1 MTASL
6 PTAVRR
12 RGPGSLRSGPVT
24 ERDRAS
30 RAAGPDG
37 GGLRTPASLPGPRDA
52 NLKGVSTQATPSTPS
67 PAAAERPV
75 RITVLAG
82 VNALEGLALAL
93 GGVYMLVMGLLG
105 KLESTQQ
112 AETVGITLVALGAI
126 PLIAARG
133 LLLLRS
139 WSRGPALITQ
149 IMALPVAWTLLRS
162 QGALIPTGIVLA
174 AVAVT
179 GLVLVLNPATTRIL
193 GIRRGPGTTPGA

>member
-1 MTASL
+1 M
-6 PTAVRR
+6 
-12 RGPGSLRSGPVT
+12 T
-24 ERDRAS
+24 ERDRLPRRAS
-30 RAAGPDG
+30 ERGT
-37 GGLRTPASLPGPRDA
+37 LLSTPASLPDSGDA
-52 NLKGVSTQATPSTPS
+52 NLKGVSTQQTPSTPPPS
-67 PAAAERPV
+67 AAERPT

-82 VNALEGLALAL
+82 VNALEGVALAAA
-93 GGVYMLVMGLLG
+93 GVYLLIMGVLG
-105 KLESTQQ
+105 KPESTQQ
-112 AETVGITLVALGAI
+112 AETVGITLIALGAI

-174 AVAVT
+174 GIAVT

-193 GIRRGPGTTPGA
+193 GIRRGPGATPGA

>member
-1 MTASL
+1 M
-6 PTAVRR
+6 
-12 RGPGSLRSGPVT
+12 VT
-24 ERDRAS
+24 ERDVRA
-30 RAAGPDG
+30 RCAAERVRLPH
-37 GGLRTPASLPGPRDA
+37 TPASLPGAGDA
-52 NLKGVSTQATPSTPS
+52 NLKGVSTQQTPSTPPS
-67 PAAAERPV
+67 ATVERPT

-82 VNALEGLALAL
+82 VNALEGVALAV
-93 GGVYMLVMGLLG
+93 GGVCLLVMGLLG

-174 AVAVT
+174 VVAVT
-179 GLVLVLNPATTRIL
+179 GLVLVLNPATTKDL
-193 GIRRGPGTTPGA
+193 GIRRGPGATPGA